1 MATKTSE
8 ALETELSAA
17 LSGSADIM
25 GAAVLGKDGLLIS
38 SSFGVSGHDAT
49 RVGAEGAA
57 LFGLGSRTLE
67 SLKAG
72 KFEQVVLQGD
82 KGMAIVTKAGTQ
94 ALILALAKG
103 EANLGMALLEVRKLA
118 DTVGALIS

>member
-1 MATKTSE
+1 MATNTSD
-8 ALETELSAA
+8 ALDKELDTV
-17 LSGSADIM
+17 LGGSADIK

-38 SSFGVSGHDAT
+38 SSFAVTGHDAT

-72 KFEQVVLQGD
+72 QFEQVVLQGD
-82 KGMAIVTKAGTQ
+82 DGMAIVTKAGAQ

-103 EANLGMALLEVRKLA
+103 DANLGMALLEVRKLA
-118 DTVGALIS
+118 DAVGAIIS